1 MGEGGLKFQGGLVQY
16 SGGRANLQP
25 DLQVGNNLVCP
36 TSGTNTTHNILHS
49 HAPPQDP
56 KNAPPHSSPTLKCE
70 NSTSEK
76 KTETKLMGNFES
88 MMGQM
93 VSEKKMWK
101 IVKSSKSRN
110 DHLKRHT
117 TSHIWHDERGR
128 TPPHQNERSTPPM
141 GFLEF
146 PFNGGLQRC
155 PAAGKGAIWGL
166 GEQKCKRTWR
176 MFSRTSSSSSLS
188 TVAVALMCFTK
199 RGTILSRHLPRR
211 CPAVRLQKWKES

>member
-76 KTETKLMGNFES
+76 KTETKHMGNFES

-128 TPPHQNERSTPPM
+128 TPPPTKMRGRPPPM

-146 PFNGGLQRC
+146 PFNGG
-155 PAAGKGAIWGL
+155 AGKGAIWGL

>member
-93 VSEKKMWK
+93 VSEEKKMWK

-110 DHLKRHT
+110 NHLKRHT

-128 TPPHQNERSTPPM
+128 TPPTKMRGRPPPWGFWNSRSTA
-141 GFLEF
+141 GFSDALL
-146 PFNGGLQRC
+146 PGRGQSGGWENRNASGPGEC
-155 PAAGKGAIWGL
+155 SPAPHPLHRFQQW
-166 GEQKCKRTWR
+166 Q
-176 MFSRTSSSSSLS
+176 SL
-188 TVAVALMCFTK
+188 
-199 RGTILSRHLPRR
+199 
-211 CPAVRLQKWKES
+211 